1 MGIVRHLTEA
11 PGLLVCPSRGAR
23 PHKTGP
29 GAMGVHNPHNH
40 RQKKEEIHIIIDK
53 KKKRKKNEKETIS
66 EEEKGKKGQD
76 IYFLPA
82 IVCVKGNCFLKI

>member
-29 GAMGVHNPHNH
+29 GAMGVHNPHNQRQKRRDPHYH
-40 RQKKEEIHIIIDK
+40 RQKKEEK
-53 KKKRKKNEKETIS
+53 EK
-66 EEEKGKKGQD
+66 
-76 IYFLPA
+76 
-82 IVCVKGNCFLKI
+82 